1 MSSWL
6 WFSRWVHISNAELG
20 TYNPQL
26 VSSCMFTVGYTWF
39 NEEGILR
46 PRLAFRA
53 GSVQGASS
61 RVRIDIAVLRVSRA
75 R

>member
-46 PRLAFRA
+46 HGWPSGQVPYREPR
-53 GSVQGASS
+53 
-61 RVRIDIAVLRVSRA
+61 AVSE
-75 R
+75 